1 VKPGAGLE
9 LQPDPPGP
17 KKALGRPGEVDDQ
30 IRGGP
35 RRRDGGVF
43 AGSHRY
49 QIYSVLARCILGPTF
64 DQEGFLATSPVAT
77 VKDTM
82 WCGSL
87 PESVTGLGFAAVAHG
102 GVLTVCP

>member
-1 VKPGAGLE
+1 LE
-9 LQPDPPGP
+9 
-17 KKALGRPGEVDDQ
+17 
-30 IRGGP
+30 
-35 RRRDGGVF
+35 
-43 AGSHRY
+43 
-49 QIYSVLARCILGPTF
+49 PTF

-82 WCGSL
+82 WCGRL